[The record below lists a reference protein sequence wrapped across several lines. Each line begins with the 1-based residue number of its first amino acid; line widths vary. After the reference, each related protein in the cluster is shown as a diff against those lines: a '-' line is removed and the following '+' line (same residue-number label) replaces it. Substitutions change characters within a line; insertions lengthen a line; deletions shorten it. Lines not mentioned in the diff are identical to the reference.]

1 MLGFDPRHKDFGPK
15 PALYLFG
22 ISTLQEQLDCFA
34 KVGSGFFDRRPL
46 AGDVKLGAQG
56 RVDAPVL
63 LDDRCVTL
71 SSPFR
76 VTLSNR

>member
-1 MLGFDPRHKDFGPK
+1 MLSFDPRHKHFGSK

-46 AGDVKLGAQG
+46 TGDVKLGAQG
-56 RVDAPVL
+56 RVKWRRQCAIIEKDGGI
-63 LDDRCVTL
+63 
-71 SSPFR
+71 
-76 VTLSNR
+76 